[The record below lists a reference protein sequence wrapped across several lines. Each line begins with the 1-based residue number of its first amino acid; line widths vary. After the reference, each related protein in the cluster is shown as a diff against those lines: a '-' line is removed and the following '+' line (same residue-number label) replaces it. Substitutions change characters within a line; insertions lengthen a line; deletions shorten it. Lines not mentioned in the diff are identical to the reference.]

1 MVAVPPQTE
10 GEPAMKQRAS
20 VAAAMAATALMLAA
34 APVWPQAKPQAHETS
49 IDGVTAE
56 IEATRKEDVLTVKI
70 RYRNNSDAPAALK
83 VYRDWG
89 VTDYYATVGSTK
101 LMALKDSKGTPVAV
115 PHSHHGETSVT
126 IKPKGSFIFWAK
138 YPAPPADAK
147 KLTFYHPH
155 SPPIE
160 DVPITDAK

>member
-1 MVAVPPQTE
+1 MNP
-10 GEPAMKQRAS
+10 KQRAC
-20 VAAAMAATALMLAA
+20 VAAAMAGTALMLAA
-34 APVWPQAKPQAHETS
+34 APAWPQAKPQAHETS

-56 IEATRKEDVLTVKI
+56 IEAIRKEDVLTVKV
-70 RYRNNSDAPAALK
+70 RYRNTSDAPAEMK
-83 VYRDWG
+83 VYRSYED
-89 VTDYYATVGSTK
+89 TEYYATVGSTK
-101 LMALKDSKGTPVAV
+101 LLVLKDSKGAPVAS
-115 PHSHHGETSVT
+115 PHSPHGATSVS

-138 YPAPPADAK
+138 YPAPPTEAK

>member
-1 MVAVPPQTE
+1 MNP
-10 GEPAMKQRAS
+10 KQRAC
-20 VAAAMAATALMLAA
+20 VAAAMAGAALMLAA
-34 APVWPQAKPQAHETS
+34 APAWPQAKPQAHETS

-56 IEATRKEDVLTVKI
+56 IEAIRKEDVLTVKV
-70 RYRNNSDAPAALK
+70 RYRNTSDAPAEMK
-83 VYRDWG
+83 VYRSYED
-89 VTDYYATVGSTK
+89 TEYYATVGSTK
-101 LMALKDSKGTPVAV
+101 LLVLKDSKGAPVAS
-115 PHSHHGETSVT
+115 PHSPHGATSVS

-138 YPAPPADAK
+138 YPAPPAEAK

>member
-1 MVAVPPQTE
+1 MNP
-10 GEPAMKQRAS
+10 KQRAC
-20 VAAAMAATALMLAA
+20 VAAAMAGTALMLAA
-34 APVWPQAKPQAHETS
+34 APAWPQAKPQAHETS

-56 IEATRKEDVLTVKI
+56 IEAIRKEDVLTVKV
-70 RYRNNSDAPAALK
+70 RYRNTSDAPAEMK
-83 VYRDWG
+83 VYRSYED
-89 VTDYYATVGSTK
+89 TEYYATVGSTK
-101 LMALKDSKGTPVAV
+101 LLVLKDSKGAPVAS
-115 PHSHHGETSVT
+115 PHSPHGATSVS

-138 YPAPPADAK
+138 YPAPPAEAK